1 MSENSTLP
9 NLSYFSAGASFRLDD
24 KQVVSL
30 GGLQSLD
37 PVEKRTLPTPFGHDM
52 VLPGEVLTSH
62 YQYQLAPLYF
72 LEARE
77 VYVNTFHFFD
87 PFVGVSYR
95 NRPELGWGQ
104 RVGLSAAIPVTPH
117 SISENEITKLYL
129 RAVATYK
136 TTRWTSS
143 VGVGH
148 AHNFYAT
155 PPENMVVR
163 NRQLNAGVG
172 SGSDSG
178 AGSGA
183 GQNSDEKPKSL
194 SDAPQMI
201 DFILGDHEV
210 SRSSVSGGTAYIPGR
225 HWKVGCST
233 SLSLIETVSHRQVW
247 FSSAQPV
254 SATYSFSNWELGSA
268 FTMTSNIEDYKS
280 PPLPTLWNLSLRLG
294 FKLGTRI
301 W

>member
-9 NLSYFSAGASFRLDD
+9 NLSYFSTNASIRLDD
-24 KQVVSL
+24 RQVLSV
-30 GGLQSLD
+30 GALQSLD
-37 PVEKRTLPTPFGHDM
+37 PVEKRTLTTPFGHDM

-62 YQYQLAPLYF
+62 YQYQLSPRFYF
-72 LEARE
+72 EGRE
-77 VYVNTFHFFD
+77 VYVNTFHFSD
-87 PFVGVSYR
+87 PFVGISYK
-95 NRPELGWGQ
+95 NAPELGWGQ
-104 RVGLSAAIPVTPH
+104 RLGLSAAIPVTPH

-136 TTRWTSS
+136 TTRWTNS
-143 VGVGH
+143 VALGH

-163 NRQLNAGVG
+163 NRQLNAGSG
-172 SGSDSG
+172 SGSG
-178 AGSGA
+178 PGP
-183 GQNSDEKPKSL
+183 NSDEKPKSL

-210 SRSSVSGGTAYIPGR
+210 SRSSVSGGTAYIPER

-280 PPLPTLWNLSLRLG
+280 PPMPTLWNLSLRLS
-294 FKLGTRI
+294 FMLGTRI